1 MPPRPSKSDC
11 SATSPPPGDLH
22 DLNLPE
28 VLPGE
33 EPLPSPPAT
42 PEALFAHAR
51 LLLKNL
57 PPDFWEKRQADK
69 NPEPFV
75 L

>member
-1 MPPRPSKSDC
+1 MSD
-11 SATSPPPGDLH
+11 SLY

-33 EPLPSPPAT
+33 EPLPCPP
-42 PEALFAHAR
+42 PSYELMLAHAR
-51 LLLKNL
+51 FLMKSGLAN
-57 PPDFWEKRQADK
+57 PDAPERQP

-75 L
+75 LD